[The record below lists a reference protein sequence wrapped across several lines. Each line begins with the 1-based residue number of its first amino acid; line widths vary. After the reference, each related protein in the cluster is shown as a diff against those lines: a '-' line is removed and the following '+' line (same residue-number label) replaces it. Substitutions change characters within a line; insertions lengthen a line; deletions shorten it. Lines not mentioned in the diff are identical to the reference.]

1 LTIDEMP
8 MMPLD
13 GWMDE
18 GFATNESELCSK
30 TKPTTV
36 ETTDV
41 TTAHQNHDET
51 IDATTTTAV
60 TMTVV
65 GKHNLVDTTTTED
78 ITMTDEEA
86 EVDTETVVE
95 TEADTETEVLDEIL
109 EEAEIWVDGRRSDE
123 WKEQNLVLLPGI

>member
-1 LTIDEMP
+1 M
-8 MMPLD
+8 
-13 GWMDE
+13 
-18 GFATNESELCSK
+18 
-30 TKPTTV
+30 TT
-36 ETTDV
+36 E
-41 TTAHQNHDET
+41 HQNLEET
-51 IDATTTTAV
+51 IDATTTTAE

-65 GKHNLVDTTTTED
+65 GKHNLVDTTTTEE

>member
-1 LTIDEMP
+1 
-8 MMPLD
+8 
-13 GWMDE
+13 MDE

-30 TKPTTV
+30 TKPTTA

-41 TTAHQNHDET
+41 TTEHQNLEET
-51 IDATTTTAV
+51 TGATTTTAE

-65 GKHNLVDTTTTED
+65 KHNLVDTTTTEE

-86 EVDTETVVE
+86 VVDTETVVE